1 MERTPKFGMFEML
14 SKPRPVETVLELSRP
29 IEAPADQGPRDENLT
44 SARGIVIGIVI
55 SVALWA
61 GIIAALI

>member
-1 MERTPKFGMFEML
+1 ML
-14 SKPRPVETVLELSRP
+14 SKSKPVETVLELSQP
-29 IEAPADQGPRDENLT
+29 IEAPADQEPRDENLT

-55 SVALWA
+55 SIALWA